1 MTSDLI
7 SLITTFVIAEK
18 EKGISKDTQQI
29 GLDAICK
36 TILDEVYSK

>member
-1 MTSDLI
+1 MGFDLI
-7 SLITTFVIAEK
+7 EIITSFVKAEK

-36 TILDEVYSK
+36 TILDEVYK